1 MKFYLPDF
9 NVFRNINGFTLDLL
23 NSNPEYFYEGVE
35 IGGVYGTF
43 PGAIWNGGR
52 LVNGF
57 MPYQEIEYLIK
68 QYNQSHIPLRYTFTN
83 SLIEEKH
90 LYDTYCN
97 IVMELANNGQNEVI
111 INSPILEEYLRE
123 HYPNFK
129 YILSTTRCE
138 RNVDKINEATKN
150 YDLVVID
157 YRDNKNMKFLEA
169 IENKDKIELLV
180 NAYCNPNCPRRK
192 EHYEAIA
199 ELQLNYKTVDPNT
212 HSFTSCPV
220 YQRQFYDIIGYPT
233 VITREELYGKY
244 TEMGFQH
251 FKIEGRT
258 MPIHQVIESYLYYM
272 IKPEY
277 IDKVRLMYL
286 STCISRK

>member
-9 NVFRNINGFTLDLL
+9 NVFRNINGFTVNLL
-23 NSNPEYFYEGVE
+23 STNPEYFYEGVE
-35 IGGVYGTF
+35 IGGVYGSF

-57 MPYQEIEYLIK
+57 MSYQEIEYLIK
-68 QYNQSHIPLRYTFTN
+68 QYNQNHIPLRYTFTN

-111 INSPILEEYLRE
+111 INSPILEEYLRK

-138 RNVDKINEATKN
+138 RDIDKINKATKN

-180 NAYCNPNCPRRK
+180 NAYCDPNCPRRK

-199 ELQLNYKTVDPNT
+199 ELQLNYKVIEPKT
-212 HSFTSCPV
+212 HSFTSCPT
-220 YQRQFYDIIGYPT
+220 YKKQFYDILEYPT
-233 VITREELYGKY
+233 VITKEELYGKY
-244 TEMGFQH
+244 SEMGFQH
-251 FKIEGRT
+251 FKLEGRT
-258 MPIHQVIESYLYYM
+258 MPIQQVIESYLYYM

-277 IDKVRLMYL
+277 INKVRLMYL
-286 STCISRK
+286 NTCISRG